1 MKLDIADA
9 KRRVLL
15 PELARIL
22 RIPGKIP
29 ERDGEL
35 VPCFWHERHKH
46 GDSRPSF
53 NFHSGLTR
61 YRCFG
66 CGCTGD
72 AGDMIAEFCGILQE
86 DGLRRFIE
94 IAGGESSPAHPLP
107 SRAPMAAKE
116 APALDP
122 WNDSPEK
129 AAKRKGWPTLRR
141 GTDAELAAVAYL
153 RSLNVATMNAA
164 DRLGW
169 LRFCELAG
177 RPSWALVSDCGRM
190 AQVRKLDGGEWERA
204 GHKFKAWSLPGSCA
218 AVPLGLKSLVDDIA
232 FIAIA
237 SGGPDF
243 LALLELVN
251 IEGRE
256 SDCAILGVLGES
268 VKLAAPVV
276 KRCGGRRVRLF
287 AHNDEAGRRAA
298 AVWAEQ
304 LNEAGAT
311 CDAFDF
317 DAFGCKDLNDF
328 LKLKPDARDIE
339 TLPR

>member
-9 KRRVLL
+9 KLRVLL

-22 RIPGKIP
+22 HIPGKIP

-35 VPCFWHERHKH
+35 CACFWHERHKH

-66 CGCTGD
+66 CGASGD
-72 AGDMIAEFCGILQE
+72 AGDMIAEFCGISQE

-94 IAGGESSPAHPLP
+94 IAGGEVSPAHPLP
-107 SRAPMAAKE
+107 SRAPVAAKE
-116 APALDP
+116 APPVDP

-129 AAKRKGWPTLRR
+129 AAKRKTWPALRR
-141 GTDAELAAVAYL
+141 GTDAELEAVARL
-153 RSLNVATMNAA
+153 RSLDVETMRAA

-190 AQVRKLDGGEWERA
+190 AQVRKNDGEEWERA
-204 GHKFKAWSLPGSCA
+204 GHKFKAWSLPGSGA
-218 AVPLGLKSLVDDIA
+218 AHPLGLKTLVDDIP
-232 FIAIA
+232 FVAIA

-243 LALLELVN
+243 LSLLELVN
-251 IEGRE
+251 MEGRA
-256 SDCAILGVLGES
+256 SDCAILGILGES

-276 KRCGGRRVRLF
+276 KRCGGLRVRLF

-298 AVWAEQ
+298 AAWATQ
-304 LNEAGAT
+304 LSEAGAT
-311 CDAFDF
+311 VDAFDF

-328 LKLKPDARDIE
+328 LKLKPEARDCE